1 MVQKVLV
8 TEMSKYDKDK
18 VLKKEILNSFPKK
31 IENTLY
37 AHRQKFIGSLP
48 GNRDAFDPSGILG
61 MIEHGD
67 QIIVLDSKKL
77 PSDWHLNVL
86 TDFFPDDHP
95 MKPSANDSPLNF
107 PDTLVIPQDDIP
119 RVLVYTTE
127 VCLSLLAKVRKGN
140 IDGTFDKATK
150 HFTQL
155 FILLVDFK
163 KASTLCAMGW
173 LPDKKV
179 T

>member
-1 MVQKVLV
+1 M
-8 TEMSKYDKDK
+8 
-18 VLKKEILNSFPKK
+18 
-31 IENTLY
+31 
-37 AHRQKFIGSLP
+37 
-48 GNRDAFDPSGILG
+48 
-61 MIEHGD
+61 
-67 QIIVLDSKKL
+67 LDSKKL
-77 PSDWHLNVL
+77 PSDWHQNVL
-86 TDFFPDDHP
+86 TDFLSHDQ
-95 MKPSANDSPLNF
+95 PSDPSPLNF
-107 PDTLVIPQDDIP
+107 PETVSQDDIP

-127 VCLSLLAKVRKGN
+127 ICLSLLAKVRKGN
-140 IDGTFDKATK
+140 VDGTFDKATK